1 MRPQN
6 NLEKILDLLDM
17 ATTLI
22 YNTEGDA
29 YQKAYEQLE
38 ETINQL
44 KGERK

>member
-22 YNTEGDA
+22 YNTEVDA
-29 YQKAYEQLE
+29 YQKAYEQLD